1 MTTLIH
7 HRWYYRP
14 MAYALVAVIFIV
26 VQLKRV
32 FP

>member
-1 MTTLIH
+1 MFAR
-7 HRWYYRP
+7 RWYYRP
-14 MAYALVAVIFIV
+14 MAYAILATAYVV